1 MWGLIGNKRAVD
13 VLSRAAASGA
23 LAHAYLFVG
32 PERVGK
38 ATLALRLAQALNC
51 ASAGA
56 RHASPLQGGDAEG
69 AAPCGECPS
78 CVRIAAGIH
87 ADVRTVTVEVTDEGP
102 QRKAISVEQMREVER
117 AVALAPFEGR
127 TRVVIVDPA
136 DEMTAVAQN
145 AFLKTLE
152 EPPPHVVFVLIA
164 TQGERLLP
172 TVRSR
177 CRRIDFRLL
186 PASEIER
193 ALESE
198 PVDPERA
205 RLLARLSRGRIGW
218 ALAMARDPS
227 QLERRREALQSARSL
242 AGMPVAQRME
252 LAEQLTEEFRR
263 DREKILS
270 LLAEWQG
277 WWRDVLLAQSGA
289 EDGVANVDLLA
300 ETREDA
306 RGSRPDEVIVFVQ
319 ALGDARQHLQEN
331 VQPRLALEAML
342 MEAPGGALSR
352 AV

>member
-1 MWGLIGNKRAVD
+1 MSWNFIGNERAVAAIE
-13 VLSRAAASGA
+13 RALADGT
-23 LAHAYLFVG
+23 LAHAYLFAG

-38 ATLALRLAQALNC
+38 AALALRLAHALNC
-51 ASAGA
+51 IASVGA
-56 RHASPLQGGDAEG
+56 RHASALQGDDAQG
-69 AAPCGECPS
+69 AAPCGECAAPCGECAA

-136 DEMTAVAQN
+136 DEMTAGAQN

-152 EPPPHVVFVLIA
+152 EPPPHVVFVLVP
-164 TQGERLLP
+164 TRGERLLP

-198 PVDPERA
+198 PVELERA
-205 RLLARLSRGRIGW
+205 RLLARLARGRIGW

-227 QLERRREALQSARSL
+227 
-242 AGMPVAQRME
+242 
-252 LAEQLTEEFRR
+252 
-263 DREKILS
+263 
-270 LLAEWQG
+270 
-277 WWRDVLLAQSGA
+277 
-289 EDGVANVDLLA
+289 
-300 ETREDA
+300 
-306 RGSRPDEVIVFVQ
+306 
-319 ALGDARQHLQEN
+319 
-331 VQPRLALEAML
+331 
-342 MEAPGGALSR
+342 
-352 AV
+352 